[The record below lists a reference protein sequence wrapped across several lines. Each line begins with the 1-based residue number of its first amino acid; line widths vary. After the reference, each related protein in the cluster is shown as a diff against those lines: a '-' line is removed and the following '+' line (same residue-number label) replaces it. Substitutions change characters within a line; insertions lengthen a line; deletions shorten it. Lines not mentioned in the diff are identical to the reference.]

1 MVFVLDKHKKPLM
14 PCTEKRARQLLEK
27 KRAVIHKMFPFTIR
41 LKDRTQEE
49 SELQDIRLKL
59 DPGAKTTGIAIL
71 TNENVILLGEL
82 QHKTTIKKNLESRRT
97 LRRGR
102 RNRKT
107 RYRKPRFLNRT
118 RNKGWLPPSLEARV
132 DQTLHLVEKFKKLM
146 PITDISSEH
155 VKFDTQLLDNPNI
168 EGVEYQQGELAGY
181 EIREYLLEKF
191 DRKCVYCGKKDVPLE
206 IEHLIPKARGGSNR
220 LDNLAIACRECN
232 AKKGTQTAKEFGF
245 PELMVRAKKPLKE
258 AAFMNATRWRLY
270 ERLKNH
276 VPVECGS
283 GALTKMN
290 RIRHGLPKEHYYD
303 AACVGF
309 STPNKLN
316 TNTKYIQEYKYMG
329 RGKRQMCRTDAYGFP
344 KAFRQRKKNYF
355 GFYTGDIVK
364 ADKPKGKGTGEHLG
378 RLTVNS
384 KPGNFVVNGVTCHA
398 KYIRLIQRNDGWKYD
413 KQERSD
419 RDGRKQDLY

>member
-14 PCTEKRARQLLEK
+14 PCKEKRARQMLEK
-27 KRAVIHKMFPFTIR
+27 QRAVIHKMFPFTIR
-41 LKDRTQEE
+41 LKDRTQKE
-49 SELQDIRLKL
+49 SKLQDIRLKL
-59 DPGAKTTGIAIL
+59 DPGAKTTGVAIL

-82 QHKTTIKKNLESRRT
+82 QHKTMIKKNLESRRA

-102 RNRKT
+102 RSRQT
-107 RYRKPRFLNRT
+107 RYRKPRFLNRK

-146 PITDISSEH
+146 PITSISSEH
-155 VKFDTQLLDNPNI
+155 VKFDTQLMDNP
-168 EGVEYQQGELAGY
+168 EMSGVEYQRGKLLGY
-181 EIREYLLEKF
+181 EVREYLLEKF

-206 IEHLIPKARGGSNR
+206 IEHIIPKARGGTNR
-220 LDNLAIACRECN
+220 INNLTLACEKCNRE
-232 AKKGTQTAKEFGF
+232 KGTKTAAEFGF
-245 PELMVRAKKPLKE
+245 PNIMKDAKKTYKD
-258 AAFMNATRWRLY
+258 AAFMNATRWKLY

-290 RIRHGLPKEHYYD
+290 RIRHGLPKEHYFD

-316 TNTKYIQEYKYMG
+316 INTKYIQEYKYMG
-329 RGKRQMCRTDAYGFP
+329 RGNRQMCRTDAYGFP

-364 ADKPKGKGTGEHLG
+364 ADKPKGKGAGVYLG

-384 KPGNFVVNGVTCHA
+384 SPSNFVVKGVTCHA

-413 KQERSD
+413 KRCIRS
-419 RDGRKQDLY
+419 LE